1 MKPFG
6 DQQIVWDPGWATIEM
21 DVTAEITNGAD
32 IVHERLIAALIDTA
46 A

>member
-1 MKPFG
+1 MNPLG
-6 DQQIVWDPGWATIEM
+6 DQQIAWNPECATIEM

-32 IVHERLIAALIDTA
+32 ILHERLIAVLVDTA

>member
-1 MKPFG
+1 MKPLG
-6 DQQIVWDPGWATIEM
+6 DQQIAWDPECATIEM
-21 DVTAEITNGAD
+21 NVTAEITNGAD